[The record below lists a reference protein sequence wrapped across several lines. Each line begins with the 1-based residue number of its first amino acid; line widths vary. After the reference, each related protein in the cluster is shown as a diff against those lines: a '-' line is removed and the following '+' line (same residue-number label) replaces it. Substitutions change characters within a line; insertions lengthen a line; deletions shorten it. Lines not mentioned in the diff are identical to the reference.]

1 MIYKTSR
8 HITDKLIRHGRVD
21 SDDRELFEYGIFLVI
36 SQMIYALVC
45 IICGI
50 VFKCIAE
57 SLVLYVSFNFA
68 RKYSGG
74 FHASTE
80 LRCFIFSSL
89 SILCSVS
96 LIKTFEI
103 KDLCV
108 PFIIL
113 LAAASAVII
122 IFSPLDT
129 DEKPLTEDEK
139 VLVKYPLRNGRRHEV
154 SRIEPQASVTLQ
166 KSKTADVRK
175 MGVPHLAFLPL
186 SHHIF
191 RKLNPLEYTLPV
203 KDYQF
208 LGAILPY
215 ASPAGFYDGR
225 GLVFALK
232 PDAEYTLLSGTPCL
246 NASRR

>member
-8 HITDKLIRHGRVD
+8 HITDKLIRHRRVD

-80 LRCFIFSSL
+80 LRCFIISSL

-103 KDLCV
+103 KDLRV
-108 PFIIL
+108 PFIIF

-139 VLVKYPLRNGRRHEV
+139 VL
-154 SRIEPQASVTLQ
+154 
-166 KSKTADVRK
+166 
-175 MGVPHLAFLPL
+175 
-186 SHHIF
+186 F
-191 RKLNPLEYTLPV
+191 RKKSFLVLGVLLAVCIATFPKIRFISYSAGTAVILESV
-203 KDYQF
+203 F
-208 LGAILPY
+208 LSLGKLKKL
-215 ASPAGFYDGR
+215 FY
-225 GLVFALK
+225 
-232 PDAEYTLLSGTPCL
+232 GT
-246 NASRR
+246 NKYSM

>member
-36 SQMIYALVC
+36 SQIIYALVC

-80 LRCFIFSSL
+80 LRCFIISSL

-103 KDLCV
+103 KDLRV

-139 VLVKYPLRNGRRHEV
+139 IL
-154 SRIEPQASVTLQ
+154 
-166 KSKTADVRK
+166 
-175 MGVPHLAFLPL
+175 
-186 SHHIF
+186 F
-191 RKLNPLEYTLPV
+191 RKKSFLVLGVLLAVCIAAFPKLRFISYSAGTAVILESV
-203 KDYQF
+203 F
-208 LGAILPY
+208 LSLGKLKKL
-215 ASPAGFYDGR
+215 FY
-225 GLVFALK
+225 
-232 PDAEYTLLSGTPCL
+232 GTKKY
-246 NASRR
+246 SM

>member
-80 LRCFIFSSL
+80 LRCFIISSL

-103 KDLCV
+103 KDLRV

-139 VLVKYPLRNGRRHEV
+139 IL
-154 SRIEPQASVTLQ
+154 
-166 KSKTADVRK
+166 
-175 MGVPHLAFLPL
+175 
-186 SHHIF
+186 F
-191 RKLNPLEYTLPV
+191 RKKSFLVLGVLLAVCIATFPKLRFISYSAGTAVILESV
-203 KDYQF
+203 F
-208 LGAILPY
+208 LSLGKLKKL
-215 ASPAGFYDGR
+215 FY
-225 GLVFALK
+225 
-232 PDAEYTLLSGTPCL
+232 GTKKY
-246 NASRR
+246 SM

>member
-36 SQMIYALVC
+36 SQIIYALVC

-80 LRCFIFSSL
+80 LRCFIISSL

-139 VLVKYPLRNGRRHEV
+139 VL
-154 SRIEPQASVTLQ
+154 
-166 KSKTADVRK
+166 
-175 MGVPHLAFLPL
+175 
-186 SHHIF
+186 F
-191 RKLNPLEYTLPV
+191 RKKSFLVLGVLLTVCIATFPKLRFISYSAGTAVILESV
-203 KDYQF
+203 F
-208 LGAILPY
+208 LSLGKLKKL
-215 ASPAGFYDGR
+215 FY
-225 GLVFALK
+225 
-232 PDAEYTLLSGTPCL
+232 GTKKY
-246 NASRR
+246 SM

>member
-36 SQMIYALVC
+36 SQIIYSLVC

-80 LRCFIFSSL
+80 LRCFIISSL

-103 KDLCV
+103 KDLRV

-139 VLVKYPLRNGRRHEV
+139 IL
-154 SRIEPQASVTLQ
+154 
-166 KSKTADVRK
+166 
-175 MGVPHLAFLPL
+175 
-186 SHHIF
+186 F
-191 RKLNPLEYTLPV
+191 RKKSFLVLGVLLAVCIATFPKLRFISYSAGTAVILESV
-203 KDYQF
+203 F
-208 LGAILPY
+208 LSLGKLKKL
-215 ASPAGFYDGR
+215 FY
-225 GLVFALK
+225 
-232 PDAEYTLLSGTPCL
+232 GTKKY
-246 NASRR
+246 SM

>member
-8 HITDKLIRHGRVD
+8 HITDKLIKHGRVD

-36 SQMIYALVC
+36 SQIIYALVC

-80 LRCFIFSSL
+80 LRCFIISSL

-103 KDLCV
+103 KDLRV
-108 PFIIL
+108 PFIIF

-129 DEKPLTEDEK
+129 DEKPLTKDEK
-139 VLVKYPLRNGRRHEV
+139 VL
-154 SRIEPQASVTLQ
+154 
-166 KSKTADVRK
+166 
-175 MGVPHLAFLPL
+175 
-186 SHHIF
+186 F
-191 RKLNPLEYTLPV
+191 RKKSFLVLGVLLAVCIATFPKLRFISYSAGTAVILESV
-203 KDYQF
+203 F
-208 LGAILPY
+208 LSLGKLKKL
-215 ASPAGFYDGR
+215 FY
-225 GLVFALK
+225 
-232 PDAEYTLLSGTPCL
+232 GTKKY
-246 NASRR
+246 SM

>member
-36 SQMIYALVC
+36 SQIIYALVC

-80 LRCFIFSSL
+80 LRCFIISSL

-103 KDLCV
+103 KDLRV

-139 VLVKYPLRNGRRHEV
+139 VL
-154 SRIEPQASVTLQ
+154 
-166 KSKTADVRK
+166 
-175 MGVPHLAFLPL
+175 
-186 SHHIF
+186 F
-191 RKLNPLEYTLPV
+191 RKKSFLVLGVLLAVCIATFPKLRFISYSAGTAVILESV
-203 KDYQF
+203 F
-208 LGAILPY
+208 LSLGKLKKL
-215 ASPAGFYDGR
+215 FY
-225 GLVFALK
+225 
-232 PDAEYTLLSGTPCL
+232 GTKKY
-246 NASRR
+246 SM

>member
-36 SQMIYALVC
+36 SQIIYALVC

-80 LRCFIFSSL
+80 LRCFIISSL

-139 VLVKYPLRNGRRHEV
+139 VL
-154 SRIEPQASVTLQ
+154 
-166 KSKTADVRK
+166 
-175 MGVPHLAFLPL
+175 
-186 SHHIF
+186 F
-191 RKLNPLEYTLPV
+191 RKKSFLVLGVLLAVCIATFPKLRFISYSAGTAVILESVFLTLGKLKKLYT
-203 KDYQF
+203 
-208 LGAILPY
+208 AHRHI
-215 ASPAGFYDGR
+215 
-225 GLVFALK
+225 
-232 PDAEYTLLSGTPCL
+232 PCD
-246 NASRR
+246 

>member
-8 HITDKLIRHGRVD
+8 HITDKLIKHGRVD

-36 SQMIYALVC
+36 SQIIYALVC

-80 LRCFIFSSL
+80 LRCFIISSL

-103 KDLCV
+103 KDLRV
-108 PFIIL
+108 PFIIF

-139 VLVKYPLRNGRRHEV
+139 VL
-154 SRIEPQASVTLQ
+154 
-166 KSKTADVRK
+166 
-175 MGVPHLAFLPL
+175 
-186 SHHIF
+186 F
-191 RKLNPLEYTLPV
+191 RKKSFLVLGVLLAVCIATFPKLRFISYSAGTAVILESV
-203 KDYQF
+203 F
-208 LGAILPY
+208 LSLGKLKKL
-215 ASPAGFYDGR
+215 FY
-225 GLVFALK
+225 
-232 PDAEYTLLSGTPCL
+232 GTKKY
-246 NASRR
+246 SM

>member
-80 LRCFIFSSL
+80 LRCFIISSL

-139 VLVKYPLRNGRRHEV
+139 VL
-154 SRIEPQASVTLQ
+154 
-166 KSKTADVRK
+166 
-175 MGVPHLAFLPL
+175 
-186 SHHIF
+186 F
-191 RKLNPLEYTLPV
+191 RKKSFLVLGVLLTVCIATFPKLRFISYSAGTAVILESV
-203 KDYQF
+203 F
-208 LGAILPY
+208 LSLGKLKKL
-215 ASPAGFYDGR
+215 FY
-225 GLVFALK
+225 
-232 PDAEYTLLSGTPCL
+232 GTKKY
-246 NASRR
+246 SM